1 MGARERESAVNLR
14 KTMLVR
20 EIVET
25 DRFGELCKPITRV
38 AALAIVANP
47 CAGRFVEDLSA
58 LFDLGGALGDRLMA
72 DAVGMLKGSPVS
84 YGKAAIVGVNGDLE
98 HGGAMIHPKLGK
110 PMRAAVGGG
119 KALIPSNA
127 KIAAAGAPIDLPL
140 GHKDE
145 AWSFDHF
152 DTMTVMI
159 ADAPLPD
166 EIVLCMGVADGGRP
180 VPRVGSAP
188 ITD

>member
-1 MGARERESAVNLR
+1 MDIRKIVVTKETVLADGVGASCA
-14 KTMLVR
+14 
-20 EIVET
+20 
-25 DRFGELCKPITRV
+25 PITRV
-38 AALAIVANP
+38 VAVAVVHNP
-47 CAGRFVEDLSA
+47 FAGRFEADLTA
-58 LFDLGGALGDRLMA
+58 LFDLGGALGERLMA
-72 DAVGMLKGSPVS
+72 DAVAMLAGPPVS

-119 KALIPSNA
+119 KSLIPSNA
-127 KIAAAGAPIDLPL
+127 KVAAAGTAIDLPL

-152 DTMTVMI
+152 DTMTVMV
-159 ADAPLPD
+159 ADAPRAD
-166 EIVLCMGVADGGRP
+166 EIVLCMAVADGGRP
-180 VPRVGSAP
+180 HPRCGSKP

>member
-1 MGARERESAVNLR
+1 MNLR
-14 KTMLVR
+14 KTM
-20 EIVET
+20 IIQET
-25 DRFGELCKPITRV
+25 IEADGFGKACDPITRV
-38 AALAIVANP
+38 VAIAVIQNP
-47 CAGRFVEDLSA
+47 FAGRFVEDLSP
-58 LFDLGGALGDRLMA
+58 LFDIGGQLAEQLMG
-72 DAVGMLKGSPVS
+72 DAVKILAGPPVS
-84 YGKAAIVGVNGDLE
+84 YGKAAIVGVAGELE

-127 KIAAAGAPIDLPL
+127 KVAAAGVPIDLPL

-152 DTMTVMI
+152 DTMTVMV
-159 ADAPLPD
+159 ADAPRPD
-166 EIVLCMGVADGGRP
+166 EIVLCMAVSDGPRP
-180 VPRVGSAP
+180 HPRVGSGP

>member
-1 MGARERESAVNLR
+1 MDIR
-14 KTMLVR
+14 KTL
-20 EIVET
+20 IVKEMTET
-25 DRFGELCKPITRV
+25 DGVGKDCAPITRV
-38 AALAIVANP
+38 VAMAVVRNP
-47 CAGRFVEDLSA
+47 FAGRYVEDLSP
-58 LFDLGGALGDRLMA
+58 LFDIGGALAERLMGE
-72 DAVGMLKGSPVS
+72 AVAALAGTPIS
-84 YGKAAIVGVNGDLE
+84 YGKAAIVGIAGDLE

-127 KIAAAGAPIDLPL
+127 KVANVGSSIDIPL

-152 DTMTVMI
+152 DTITVSV
-159 ADAPLPD
+159 ADAPRPD
-166 EIVLCMGVADGGRP
+166 EIVLCMAIADGSRP
-180 VPRVGSAP
+180 HPRVGSGP

>member
-1 MGARERESAVNLR
+1 MDIR
-14 KTMLVR
+14 KTVV
-20 EIVET
+20 IKET
-25 DRFGELCKPITRV
+25 IESDGVGRSCAPITRV
-38 AALAIVANP
+38 VAAAVIRNP
-47 CAGRFVEDLSA
+47 FAGRFVEDLSP
-58 LFDLGGALGDRLMA
+58 LFDLGGKLGERLMG
-72 DAVGMLKGSPVS
+72 DAVGLLPGPPVS
-84 YGKAAIVGVNGDLE
+84 YGKGAIVGIAGDLE

-127 KIAAAGAPIDLPL
+127 KVAAAGASIDIPL

-152 DTMTVMI
+152 DTMTVMLS
-159 ADAPLPD
+159 DAPRPD
-166 EIVLCMGVADGGRP
+166 EIVLLMAVADGGRP
-180 VPRVGSAP
+180 HPRVGNAP